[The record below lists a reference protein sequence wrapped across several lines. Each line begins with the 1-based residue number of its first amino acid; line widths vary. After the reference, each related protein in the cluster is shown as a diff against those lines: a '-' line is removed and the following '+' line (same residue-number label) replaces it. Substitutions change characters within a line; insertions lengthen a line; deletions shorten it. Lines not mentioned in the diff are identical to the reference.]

1 MLQRAR
7 SRLGANAPTLGFLVD
22 LLEDGYQSA
31 IADGVLKAAK
41 NGGATVLCYVGGVL
55 GSTERSAPQR
65 NHVFELASPAT
76 VDGLVVLGGT
86 LVNQIGPD
94 SLARYCERYRP
105 LPMCSVGAPL
115 PGMPNVLI
123 DNEVGMRSVIEH
135 LLVVHGHRRIA
146 FVRGP
151 LANEEAELRFQVYRD
166 VLQRHG
172 IAIDERLVAVG
183 NFQADSG
190 RAAVECFFGER
201 GLAVSDLDAIVVSN
215 DNMAFGVLEALK
227 ARGIRVPVD
236 LAVTGFDDVE
246 EARYTDP
253 GLTTVRQPLSEQ
265 GREAVRIVLLS
276 LQRKAEQANVLL
288 RTELVVRGSCG
299 CSGAVE
305 HPPPSSTDSMILG
318 FDATLVSRRQ
328 HMLAELARAARG
340 SLSHAGAN
348 WEARLVSAIAD
359 DLRGDQI
366 GSSLRLFEGFVQ
378 GLIERGLDIAP
389 SHDVLDC
396 LRHEMLACLRKEP
409 ERRARAED
417 LFQDIRY
424 VIGRTAE
431 RMLGGS
437 RLRLEHWA
445 RQLSVV
451 GARLIGTF
459 DLGDL
464 GAAVASNFPLL
475 GIASCF
481 VAVYVGEQAPSE
493 FAKLILAYDSRSE
506 SRSIPVTQIATADLL
521 PLELIGRSYDLRNFV
536 VAPLFFKHEI
546 LGYMVVEFDIAQS
559 FAYEAIRDLV
569 SAAIKGATLVQAV
582 HTREAELESAISVI
596 AEDKARHAICLE
608 RMEQL
613 ASDVIDGR
621 TTELEEIRRR
631 ITAVLGGL

>member
-1 MLQRAR
+1 MVQRAR

-22 LLEDGYQSA
+22 LLEDGYQTA

-55 GSTERSAPQR
+55 GAKDRAAPQR
-65 NHVFELASPAT
+65 NHVFELAGPAT
-76 VDGLVVLGGT
+76 IDGLVVLGGT
-86 LVNQIGPD
+86 LVNQVGPEA
-94 SLARYCERYRP
+94 LAKFCERYRP
-105 LPMCSVGAPL
+105 MPMCSVGAPL

-151 LANEEAELRFQVYRD
+151 LANEEAELRYRVYRE
-166 VLQRHG
+166 VLMHHG
-172 IAIDERLVAVG
+172 IPLDERLVVVG

-190 RAAVECFFGER
+190 RAAVSCLFGER
-201 GLAVSDLDAIVVSN
+201 GLSIPEIDAIVVSN
-215 DNMAFGVLEALK
+215 DNMAFGVMEELK
-227 ARGIRVPVD
+227 ARGIRVPADV
-236 LAVTGFDDVE
+236 AVTGFDDVE

-276 LQRKAEQANVLL
+276 LQRKASQSNVTL

-299 CSGAVE
+299 CSGAIE
-305 HPPPSSTDSMILG
+305 HQPPSSTDGVLLG

-328 HMLAELARAARG
+328 RMLAELARAARG
-340 SLSHAGAN
+340 SLAHAGAN
-348 WEARLVSAIAD
+348 WEARLISAFAD
-359 DLRGDQI
+359 ELRGENA
-366 GSSLRLFEGFVQ
+366 GSSMRHFEGFVQ
-378 GLIERGLDIAP
+378 GLLDHGSDTAP
-389 SHDVLDC
+389 CHDVLDC
-396 LRHEMLACLRKEP
+396 LRHEMLACLHKEP

-417 LFQDIRY
+417 LFQDIRLA
-424 VIGRTAE
+424 IGRTTE
-431 RMLGGS
+431 RVLGGS

-459 DLGDL
+459 DVNELRT
-464 GAAVASNFPLL
+464 AVAENFPLL

-481 VAVYVGEQAPSE
+481 VAVYEGARAPSE
-493 FAKLILAYDSRSE
+493 YAKLVLAYDSRSE
-506 SRSIPVTQIATADLL
+506 LRSNAMVQVSTADLL
-521 PLELIGRSYDLRNFV
+521 PLELVGKSYDLRNFV
-536 VAPLFFKHEI
+536 VAPLFFKQEI
-546 LGYMVVEFDIAQS
+546 LGYMVVEFEISQT

-569 SAAIKGATLVQAV
+569 SAAIKGATLVQDVRA
-582 HTREAELESAISVI
+582 REAELETAMGVI
-596 AEDKARHAICLE
+596 RDDKARHAACLE

-613 ASDVIDGR
+613 ASDIIEGR
-621 TTELEEIRRR
+621 TTEIEEIRRR
-631 ITAVLGGL
+631 ITAVLAGL